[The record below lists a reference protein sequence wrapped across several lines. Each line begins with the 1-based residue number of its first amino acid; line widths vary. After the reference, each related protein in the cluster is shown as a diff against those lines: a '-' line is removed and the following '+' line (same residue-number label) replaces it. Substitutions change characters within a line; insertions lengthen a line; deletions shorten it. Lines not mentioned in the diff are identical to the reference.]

1 MISKTNTTGISTT
14 RAFSTVALENDHLVA
29 SLCALDAFD
38 RGTGVSASVLSGS
51 DVTGL
56 GFGLVGGG
64 LAEGGLLLGATVFG
78 APVFG
83 SRSESAFAGISVRE
97 ERPTKALE
105 AGVAKAQ
112 AFGYAAAGAG
122 KPQQTMNH
130 PQTMWALRGPEPWSD
145 PA

>member
-14 RAFSTVALENDHLVA
+14 RAFGTAVLENDHHVA
-29 SLCALDAFD
+29 SLCALAAFD
-38 RGTGVSASVLSGS
+38 RGTGVSASSLSGAGLS
-51 DVTGL
+51 GL
-56 GFGLVGGG
+56 GMGLVGGG
-64 LAEGGLLLGATVFG
+64 LTDGGVLVG
-78 APVFG
+78 APAFG
-83 SRSESAFAGISVRE
+83 SRSESFAGIRVRA

-122 KPQQTMNH
+122 TLKQTTNH

>member
-14 RAFSTVALENDHLVA
+14 RAFGTAALENDHLVA

-56 GFGLVGGG
+56 GLGLVGGG
-64 LAEGGLLLGATVFG
+64 LAEGGLLLG

-122 KPQQTMNH
+122 KPKQTMNH

>member
-14 RAFSTVALENDHLVA
+14 RAFGTAALENDHLVA

-38 RGTGVSASVLSGS
+38 RGTGVSVSVLSGS
-51 DVTGL
+51 DVTVL
-56 GFGLVGGG
+56 GSGLVGGVQ
-64 LAEGGLLLGATVFG
+64 AEGGLLLD

-83 SRSESAFAGISVRE
+83 SRSESAYAGISVRE

-130 PQTMWALRGPEPWSD
+130 PQTMWALRGPEPWSE

>member
-14 RAFSTVALENDHLVA
+14 RAFGTVALENDHLVA

-56 GFGLVGGG
+56 GSGLVGGG
-64 LAEGGLLLGATVFG
+64 LAKGGLLLG

-83 SRSESAFAGISVRE
+83 SRSESAYAGISVRE

-130 PQTMWALRGPEPWSD
+130 PQTMWALRGPEPWSE

>member
-1 MISKTNTTGISTT
+1 VISKTNTTGISTT
-14 RAFSTVALENDHLVA
+14 RAFGTAALENDHLVA

-38 RGTGVSASVLSGS
+38 RGTGVSASLLSGS
-51 DVTGL
+51 DVSGL
-56 GFGLVGGG
+56 GFGLGLVGGG
-64 LAEGGLLLGATVFG
+64 LAEGGVLVG
-78 APVFG
+78 APVYG

-112 AFGYAAAGAG
+112 VFGYAAAGAG